1 MNQLRIITWL
11 LPKHL
16 RSSWINIAII
26 LVGACIALVSVGL
39 GYIYSQAISEA
50 GLQYAIA
57 SSSPGSL
64 NIRITTQNRPIA
76 PEDYSALQESI
87 ERVVDD
93 NIGFLVQNF
102 ARNGRTQSNL
112 SITNDPMDTL
122 SLFGGPI
129 GRPFFLTDFEKH
141 SNLLEGTWPSTAETE
156 HSDNHLQIDTVI
168 GNDIAKLMHYSLG
181 DTVYILPYK
190 GDTSEL
196 IIMNIVGIAEPNDPQ
211 QEYWMGTPSYFT
223 IQKVNDKPIIPFYV
237 NEDDFINKI
246 GNKYPNMVGDYE
258 WLIFINANMITP
270 DIVVATQGALE
281 NLETEINKQ
290 FPRSTVLTYLENS
303 HRSGLL
309 SKYTKNKLLAQIP
322 IFLFISLI
330 LVADFYFLITII
342 TLFGQGQYTTS
353 SLINSRGA
361 NFQQI
366 FMLQSSTYFLIIFVA
381 FLGSPFLADIIADTW
396 LLTSIPSVSGLGKN
410 LLFSSPHIWV
420 WTGCASAITLL
431 VLILSG
437 GVALKRTLALTTQNK
452 SRPSVTPMIQ
462 KFYID
467 GLIGILFLLLL
478 WQTQS
483 KSGFVEENISDNRL
497 FVEPSL
503 LIGPALGFMLGGL
516 LLMRLAPYIL
526 RVITFTIHFWA
537 PSWAVYTLTKM
548 SRDPFGYSAV
558 SAVLMLSMTLGV
570 FASAFQPTLSS
581 IESSQALYEIGGDL
595 VITDI
600 SFSKVNQDE
609 ELGKLTSI
617 PGVQHINPVLRENVK
632 LVDQKTNKPSEL
644 LAIEPKNMESTT
656 WFREDFSDTS
666 SGLDGLIRPMLSDS
680 IPTPDKP
687 GGVPIPYKDRYIGIK
702 VNVDVPEFVRK
713 NQWIRFTA
721 RISDSYGHYTNIE
734 LGEIATG
741 THNENTYETL
751 SAPLPSQFNLI
762 PPLLLTSVFVTAS
775 PSSNIPN
782 GSIHI
787 NSLISGEDII
797 SESHAAIPEFNS
809 IEQWQLLPNTT
820 QATDSLKISQTI
832 SDSDSPGLTFSWSSD
847 LNGDARGLFIP
858 TGPFPLPTIGS
869 PEFSVGEVVHVQAGR
884 EIIPLKVVGTTQFF
898 PTISPKLQPFFIVP
912 VTEYINY
919 ATRIGRP
926 YKGPE
931 EFWLSL
937 EDNADRKF
945 IVSSLNEKLS
955 NVIEVKDRDAAVSMA
970 LNNPLSGGAWESITF
985 VSIVVLVLTSLIS
998 LTTHSVLTSY
1008 RTRTD
1013 VVVTRVLGLTKP
1025 QMILSLIFEKLFIC
1039 VIAIPAGLAMGTILY
1054 SWILSYMGTTQSGQP
1069 IVPPMIIDTQL
1080 NIVVLSLCL
1089 ILLSAIVAVIMASIT
1104 GLHYKT
1110 SDILRSAG

>member
-1 MNQLRIITWL
+1 MNQLRMTTWL
-11 LPKHL
+11 LPMYL
-16 RSSWINIAII
+16 RYSWVNLSII
-26 LVGACIALVSVGL
+26 FIGACIGLVSVGL

-50 GLQYAIA
+50 GLQHAVA
-57 SSSPGSL
+57 SRSPGSL
-64 NIRITTQNRPIA
+64 NIRVTTQNRPIA

-87 ERVVDD
+87 ERVVDN

-141 SNLLEGTWPSTAETE
+141 SNLLEGTWPSTGETE
-156 HSDNHLQIDTVI
+156 HLDNHLQIDTVI
-168 GNDIAKLMHYSLG
+168 GNDIAKIMHYSLG

-196 IIMNIVGIAEPNDPQ
+196 IIMNIVGIAEPTDPQ

-258 WLIFINANMITP
+258 WLIFINPNVITP
-270 DIVVATQGALE
+270 DMVVATQGALE

-309 SKYTKNKLLAQIP
+309 SKYTKNKLLAQVP

-353 SLINSRGA
+353 SLINSRGG

-366 FMLQSSTYFLIIFVA
+366 FILQSSTYFFIILAA
-381 FLGSPFLADIIADTW
+381 FLISPFLADMIADTW
-396 LLTSIPSVSGLGKN
+396 LLNSIPSVSDLGGN
-410 LLFSSPHIWV
+410 LLFNNPYVWV
-420 WTGCASAITLL
+420 WTGCAAAVTLL
-431 VLILSG
+431 VLLISG
-437 GVALKRTLALTTQNK
+437 GLALKRTLGLSLDNK
-452 SRPSVTPMIQ
+452 SRPSVTPIIH
-462 KFYID
+462 KFYLD

-483 KSGFVEENISDNRL
+483 KSGFVEEDISDKSL

-503 LIGPALGFMLGGL
+503 LIGPALGFLLGGL

-526 RVITFTIHFWA
+526 KMIAFAINFWA

-558 SAVLMLSMTLGV
+558 SAILMLSMTLGV
-570 FASAFQPTLSS
+570 FASAFQPTLSNL
-581 IESSQALYEIGGDL
+581 ESSQALYEIGGDL

-600 SFSKVNQDE
+600 SFSKVKQDE
-609 ELGKLTSI
+609 ELAKLTSI
-617 PGVQHINPVLRENVK
+617 SGVQHVNPVLRENVK
-632 LVDQKTNKPSEL
+632 LIDQKKNKASYL
-644 LAIEPKNMESTT
+644 LAIEPYNLGGTS
-656 WFREDFSDTS
+656 WFREDFSEHS
-666 SGLDGLIRPMLSDS
+666 SSLDELIRPMMSES
-680 IPTPDKP
+680 INFPATRD
-687 GGVPIPYKDRYIGIK
+687 GIPIPDKDRYIGIK
-702 VNVDVPEFVRK
+702 VNVDVPDFVRK
-713 NQWIRFTA
+713 NQWIKFTA

-741 THNENTYETL
+741 THTHETYETL
-751 SAPLPSQFNLI
+751 SAALPSQFNLI
-762 PPLLLTSVFVTAS
+762 PPLLVTSVFVTAS
-775 PSSNIPN
+775 PSSNIPS

-787 NSLISGEDII
+787 SSLISGDDTINEFHT
-797 SESHAAIPEFNS
+797 SIPEFNS
-809 IEQWQLLPNTT
+809 IQQWKLLPNTT
-820 QATDSLKISQTI
+820 QTPDSLKTFQTP
-832 SDSDSPGLTFSWSSD
+832 SDGELSGLTFSWFSD
-847 LNGDARGLFIP
+847 LNGDERGLFVP
-858 TGPFPLPTIGS
+858 TGPFPLPTISS
-869 PEFSVGEVVHVQAGR
+869 PEFSIGDIVHIQAGR

-898 PTISPKLQPFFIVP
+898 PTISPRLKPFFIVP

-937 EDNADRKF
+937 EENADRKL
-945 IVSSLNEKLS
+945 IASTLNERLS
-955 NVIEVKDRDAAVSMA
+955 NFIEVKDRDASVSMA
-970 LNNPLSGGAWESITF
+970 LNNPLSGGAWRSLTLVAMF
-985 VSIVVLVLTSLIS
+985 VLVLTSLVS
-998 LTTHSVLTSY
+998 LTTHGVLTSY

-1025 QMILSLIFEKLFIC
+1025 QMILSLIIEKLFIC
-1039 VIAIPAGLAMGTILY
+1039 LIGIPAGWAMGTMFY
-1054 SWILSYMGTTQSGQP
+1054 SWILGYMDTTQSGQP

-1080 NIVVLSLCL
+1080 NIVIVSLCL
-1089 ILLSAIVAVIMASIT
+1089 VLLSAIVAVVLASLI
-1104 GLHYKT
+1104 GLHHKT
-1110 SDILRSAG
+1110 SDILRSAD